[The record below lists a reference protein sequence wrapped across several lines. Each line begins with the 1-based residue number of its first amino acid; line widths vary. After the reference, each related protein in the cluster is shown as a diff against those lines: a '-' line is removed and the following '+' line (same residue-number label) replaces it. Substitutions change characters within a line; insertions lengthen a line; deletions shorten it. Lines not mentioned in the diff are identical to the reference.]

1 VSTARSELPDLP
13 PGATLLPYRGTWPR
27 IDPTAFV
34 AEGCRI
40 VGDVEIGAE
49 ANIWFNC
56 VIRGDE
62 HKVVIGPR
70 SNIQDGTVI
79 HVHSAKQGTFI
90 GADVT
95 VGHKALLHACTV
107 EDGGFVG
114 MGAIVLDEAV
124 IEGGG
129 MLAAG
134 ALLTPGKRLPRG
146 ELWAGSPARRARA
159 LTEDERAAFAGT
171 VENYRARGQEYRRAR
186 RDGV

>member
-1 VSTARSELPDLP
+1 MSGT
-13 PGATLLPYRGTWPR
+13 GATLLPYRGDRPR
-27 IDPTAFV
+27 IDATAFV

-62 HKVVIGPR
+62 HKVRIGAR
-70 SNIQDGTVI
+70 TNIQDGTVI
-79 HVHSAKQGTFI
+79 HVHSAKQGTWI

-95 VGHKALLHACTV
+95 VGHMALLHACTI

-134 ALLTPGKRLPRG
+134 AMLTPGKRLPAG

-159 LTEDERAAFAGT
+159 LTDEERAGFAVT

-186 RDGV
+186 LG

>member
-1 VSTARSELPDLP
+1 MTTVRAEAAE
-13 PGATLLPYRGTWPR
+13 GATLLPYRGTWPR
-27 IDPTAFV
+27 IDPTAFI

-62 HKVVIGPR
+62 QAVRIGAR
-70 SNIQDGTVI
+70 SNVQDGTVI
-79 HVHSAKQGTFI
+79 HVHSAKQGTYI

-134 ALLTPGKRLPRG
+134 AMLTPGKRLPSG

-159 LTEDERAAFAGT
+159 LTEDELAGFGKT

-186 RDGV
+186 RDRHT

>member
-1 VSTARSELPDLP
+1 MEAAGP
-13 PGATLLPYRGTWPR
+13 PGEVAAGVSLLPYRGVWPR
-27 IDPTAFV
+27 IDPTAFI

-62 HKVVIGPR
+62 HTVRIGPR
-70 SNIQDGTVI
+70 TNIQDGTVI
-79 HVHSAKQGTFI
+79 HVHSAKQGTYI

-95 VGHKALLHACTV
+95 VGHMALLHACTI

-124 IEGGG
+124 IESGG

-134 ALLTPGKRLPRG
+134 AMLTQGKILPGG
-146 ELWAGSPARRARA
+146 ELWAGSPARRARE
-159 LTEDERAAFAGT
+159 LTEDEIAAFGRT
-171 VENYRARGQEYRRAR
+171 VETYRARGQEYRRAR

>member
-1 VSTARSELPDLP
+1 MAAAGLPGDAAA
-13 PGATLLPYRGTWPR
+13 GTSLLPYRGVWPR
-27 IDPTAFV
+27 IDATAFI

-40 VGDVEIGAE
+40 IGDVEIGAE

-62 HKVVIGPR
+62 HSVRIGPR
-70 SNIQDGTVI
+70 TNVQDGTVI
-79 HVHSAKQGTFI
+79 HVHSAKQGTYI

-95 VGHKALLHACTV
+95 IGHMALLHACTI

-114 MGAIVLDEAV
+114 MGAIVLDEAA
-124 IEGGG
+124 IESGG

-134 ALLTPGKRLPRG
+134 AMLTQGKRLPTG

-159 LTEDERAAFAGT
+159 LTGDEIAAFGRT
-171 VENYRARGQEYRRAR
+171 VETYRARGQEYRRAR